1 MKQSCFYQKIF
12 NLITKQY
19 ILVFLV
25 AFVINHLNKEDE
37 DENKKNDANKIL
49 FCFLSHFASNQ
60 FRNNQVIFIS
70 NSL

>member
-1 MKQSCFYQKIF
+1 MKIIYETIMFLSKNIQPDNKTI
-12 NLITKQY
+12 Y
-19 ILVFLV
+19 IGEFLV

-60 FRNNQVIFIS
+60 FRNNQK
-70 NSL
+70 

>member
-12 NLITKQY
+12 NLVTKQY

-37 DENKKNDANKIL
+37 DENKKK
-49 FCFLSHFASNQ
+49 
-60 FRNNQVIFIS
+60 
-70 NSL
+70 